1 MLLCGIVEKYFFRP
15 FEMNN
20 QDLLTKYPKIG
31 KYVLIFSIIPGYF
44 RDYTAKSVIRY
55 RESSKVANSFLHL
68 LEDPSIAERSRE
80 DYFYGERFRINPEL
94 IVDYAQVFTQ
104 SFIKEAQKILDDEIN
119 ERVGVLRAY
128 IDFLLAISSFK
139 RTGKADLNAVLD
151 RCKSGEE
158 YDFYYFKKAVRGLVF
173 AMACKPEWHRLF
185 QTLSVENQVL
195 VWVLFLDC
203 SDSKPEGYDFGAAKE
218 LFLSLNGLDREDVV
232 TWFAGSYDIF
242 RSGFST
248 FNVDYLSEIFW
259 TSDILKGIYLTSH
272 GQSKEGVK
280 YILRALK
287 EETEQLREEYV
298 GYKNPLFIHSYKNVW
313 LVSALFLDKSTA
325 SSIRKMSSFLKKDEY
340 FPKNLSGVFAQLVF
354 SFVENPSSI
363 AESEHLRMAS
373 KLETNNSDLSIFV
386 LSVLCKIFDYDRYKK
401 ILATH
406 LKTRQTKGDLPLKYF
421 LQQALEVLVP
431 DSAELKQLTEEFK
444 CPPLMSHYT
453 TLSAWQFGLDKLLT
467 FSKTIKK
474 PQSKVSRARIVYLV
488 DKDTFAVT
496 PYRQKSKDGISWS
509 KGTAVSL
516 SSFAQMLPE
525 MDEIDKVTAAKVEKI
540 NARVSQLRG
549 VDVLYDLAE
558 SGRTFVS
565 LDPDVPY
572 EIHRDRLRIE
582 VKKDNKG
589 DFVTTTNLDS
599 AEAVRSEQLFA
610 FREDGNIL
618 TIYKISDKENKVL
631 ELLQVV
637 RKLPNEAKTKLSEIL
652 ENLSAEIPVSSELLK
667 SSSGLEALKASS
679 KLTFQITPDSSAT
692 EFNVR
697 AFVRPAEGC
706 ELTVAPGEGLDT
718 LAALVKRKPM
728 RILRDLKAEKTNWEL
743 MTEKLEEFSAWQGG
757 ERVWTL
763 DTMKCLEFMETLRE
777 ASQIADIEWPE
788 GVKLTVKRAPIS
800 FPDLRLKVNS
810 VDRWFSLDGTVS
822 IDGKTQLKINQILDK
837 LKDRVGN
844 FIHLEGSEYVQITN
858 KLLKQLEIL
867 EDVSAKK
874 KDELLISK
882 FSGTA
887 LEGLKENG
895 SEISGD
901 KNYESMQERIRKADD
916 TEFSVPAALEA
927 HLRQYQIEGF
937 EWLSRLCAWGA
948 GAILADDMGLG
959 KTVQAIAVMLARKS
973 LGPSLLVVPTA
984 VLYNWKSEMVRFA
997 PSLRFADFNGGNR
1010 EEILKNIKDYD
1021 VVLCTYGVLNTEIE
1035 ALSKIEWN
1043 LAVLDEAHAIK
1054 NKATQTSHSVMKI
1067 NAEGRILLSGTPI
1080 QNDLSEI
1087 WNLFEFA
1094 NPGYLGS
1101 YQQFGERFILPIEKK
1116 KDKEKQHLLKQLISP
1131 FILRRTK
1138 AEVLD
1143 ELPEKTELIVPVELS
1158 EEELAIYENI
1168 RTRTLSGLQSEKINP
1183 IEALTALTKLR
1194 QAACSPELVD
1204 KNLTIPSSKIRV
1216 FLELVRELKENKHR
1230 ALVFSQ
1236 FTSFL
1241 ELVRQALDKAGI
1253 EYLYLDGSV
1262 PAAQRKKL
1270 VETFQKGDMPL
1281 FLISL
1286 KAGGTGLNLTAA
1298 DYVIHLDPW
1307 WNPAVEDQASDRA
1320 YRIGQKRPVTIYKLI
1335 SEKTVEQKI
1344 LELHKTKKNLA
1355 DALLEGSDVAKK
1367 LTKEEILELLQLSA

>member
-1 MLLCGIVEKYFFRP
+1 MLV
-15 FEMNN
+15 
-20 QDLLTKYPKIG
+20 QDPLSKYPRLG
-31 KYVLIFSIIPGYF
+31 KYALIFSIIAGEFSDFAVERVITRLLNRQSVRSMHRLLNDETVAIAYSRYF
-44 RDYTAKSVIRY
+44 GGDSYQ
-55 RESSKVANSFLHL
+55 
-68 LEDPSIAERSRE
+68 
-80 DYFYGERFRINPEL
+80 INPEVIL
-94 IVDYAQVFTQ
+94 DYAQVYTP
-104 SFIKEAQKILDDEIN
+104 SFIEEAKKDLGNEIREDKEAQKN
-119 ERVGVLRAY
+119 Y
-128 IDFLLAISSFK
+128 IDFLLQLSSFK
-139 RTGKADLNAVLD
+139 REGKGDLNEVLNRSRSD
-151 RCKSGEE
+151 GP
-158 YDFYYFKKAVRGLVF
+158 YPALDFVRSVRGLFFV
-173 AMACKPEWHRLF
+173 MACRKEWHPLVQSLSEENKAFAWTQFMDVASRKPEDFDFAW
-185 QTLSVENQVL
+185 
-195 VWVLFLDC
+195 
-203 SDSKPEGYDFGAAKE
+203 SKQ
-218 LFLSLNGLDREDVV
+218 LFLSLGGSIREDAI
-232 TWFAGSYDIF
+232 TWFAGHYDLF
-242 RSGFST
+242 RTGFSA
-248 FNVDYLSEIFW
+248 FNLDALSRDFW
-259 TSDILKGIYLTSH
+259 TTDLLRGIYLSSN
-272 GQSKEGVK
+272 GRFKEGLK
-280 YILRALK
+280 EILSALK
-287 EETEQLREEYV
+287 EDQKFHRDNFV
-298 GYKNPLFIHSYKNVW
+298 SYKNPIFSNPYENVF
-313 LVSALFLDKSTA
+313 LTAALFLDRGSASTTRKISSLRKKINEFPEGLA
-325 SSIRKMSSFLKKDEY
+325 SGL
-340 FPKNLSGVFAQLVF
+340 ATLVF
-354 SFVENPSSI
+354 SFVDDP
-363 AESEHLRMAS
+363 ESVNFYAHRRMAV
-373 KLETNNSDLSIFV
+373 EFEEDDSDLAIFV
-386 LSVLCKIFDYDRYKK
+386 LAVLCKIFSYPEYKK
-401 ILATH
+401 ILEGH
-406 LKTRQTKGDLPLKYF
+406 LAKRLKKENPPLKYV
-421 LQQALEVLVP
+421 LQQALDVLNPEDPEVR
-431 DSAELKQLTEEFK
+431 KLTEELK
-444 CPPLMSHYT
+444 CPPLLSHYV
-453 TLSAWQFGLDKLLT
+453 TLSEWQFGLDKLLS
-467 FSKTIKK
+467 FSKTLKK
-474 PQSKVSRARIVYLV
+474 PASKVSHSRIVYIV
-488 DKDTFAVT
+488 DLDTFELQ
-496 PYRQKSKDGISWS
+496 PYKQKSKDGITWS
-509 KGTAVSL
+509 KGTPIAMST
-516 SSFAQMLPE
+516 FAEMMPE
-525 MDEIDKVTAAKVEKI
+525 MDETDKIVAAKVVRV
-540 NARVSQLRG
+540 NSRVSRLG
-549 VDVLYDLAE
+549 GGDVLYDLADT
-558 SGRTFVS
+558 GKTF
-565 LDPDVPY
+565 LMFEPDIPLV
-572 EIHRDRLRIE
+572 IHRDRVRIE

-589 DFVTTTNLDS
+589 NYDTSTNIDFLENLKPDQHY
-599 AEAVRSEQLFA
+599 AYK
-610 FREDGNIL
+610 EDGSIL
-618 TIYKISDKENKVL
+618 TIYKITEKEHKVF
-631 ELLQVV
+631 ELLKNL
-637 RKLPNEAKTKLSEIL
+637 RRLPGEAKSKLAEIL
-652 ENLSAEIPVSSELLK
+652 ENISGEIPVSSELLK

-679 KLTFQITPDSSAT
+679 KITFQIIPDSSAT

-706 ELTVAPGEGLDT
+706 ELTVAPGEGMDT

-728 RILRDLKAEKTNWEL
+728 RILRDLKAEKANWEQ
-743 MTEKLEEFSAWQGG
+743 MSEKLEEFSAWEGG
-757 ERVWTL
+757 DRLWTL
-763 DTMKCLEFMETLRE
+763 DTMRCLEFMETLRE
-777 ASQIADIEWPE
+777 ASKIADIEWPE
-788 GVKLTVKRAPIS
+788 GAKLTVRRAPIS

-844 FIHLEGSEYVQITN
+844 FIHLEGSEYVLITN

-867 EDVSAKK
+867 EDVSSKK

-887 LEGLKENG
+887 LEALKENG
-895 SEISGD
+895 SEVTGD
-901 KNYESMQERIRKADD
+901 KSYENLQERILKAQEI
-916 TEFSVPAALEA
+916 EFFIPSGLEA
-927 HLRQYQIEGF
+927 QLRQYQREGF
-937 EWLSRLCAWGA
+937 EWLMRLCTWGA
-948 GAILADDMGLG
+948 GGILADDMGLG
-959 KTVQAIAVMLARKS
+959 KTVQAIAVLLGRKI

-997 PSLRFADFNGGNR
+997 PGLRFADFNSGNR
-1010 EEILKNIKDYD
+1010 EEILKNLKDYD
-1021 VVLCTYGVLNTEIE
+1021 VILCTYGVLNTEIE
-1035 ALSKIEWN
+1035 ALSKVEWN

-1067 NAEGRILLSGTPI
+1067 NAQGRILLSGTPI

-1101 YQQFGERFILPIEKK
+1101 YQQFGDRFILPIEKK

-1183 IEALTALTKLR
+1183 IEALMALTKLR

-1204 KNLTIPSSKIRV
+1204 KHLTIPSSKIRV

-1241 ELVRQALDKAGI
+1241 ALVRQALDKAGI

-1270 VETFQKGDMPL
+1270 VETFQNGDMPL

-1367 LTKEEILELLQLSA
+1367 LSKEEILELLQLSA

>member
-1 MLLCGIVEKYFFRP
+1 MIVQDPLSKYHK
-15 FEMNN
+15 
-20 QDLLTKYPKIG
+20 LG
-31 KYVLIFSIIPGYF
+31 KYALIFSIIPGEFSEYAAE
-44 RDYTAKSVIRY
+44 RVIR
-55 RESSKVANSFLHL
+55 RLLNRQSVQGFFRLLNDESVAASY
-68 LEDPSIAERSRE
+68 PQ
-80 DYFYGERFRINPEL
+80 YFGDDNFQINPEV
-94 IVDYAQVFTQ
+94 IIDYAQIYTP
-104 SFIKEAQKILDDEIN
+104 SFIEEAKKDLDDEIRKDSESQKN
-119 ERVGVLRAY
+119 YIEFLLQLSAFKREGKGDLNSVLNRSRAEGCY
-128 IDFLLAISSFK
+128 PPIDF
-139 RTGKADLNAVLD
+139 V
-151 RCKSGEE
+151 KS
-158 YDFYYFKKAVRGLVF
+158 VRGLVF
-173 AMACKPEWHRLF
+173 VMACRKEWHSLLKALSEENKAFVWTQFMAAASRKPEDFNFAW
-185 QTLSVENQVL
+185 
-195 VWVLFLDC
+195 
-203 SDSKPEGYDFGAAKE
+203 SKQ
-218 LFLSLNGLDREDVV
+218 LFLSFGGTVGEEAI
-232 TWFAGSYDIF
+232 TWFAGHYDLF
-242 RSGFST
+242 RTGFSA
-248 FNVDYLSEIFW
+248 FNLDALSGDFW
-259 TSDILKGIYLTSH
+259 STSLLKGIYLSSH
-272 GQSKEGVK
+272 GRFKEGLKGV
-280 YILRALK
+280 LSSLK
-287 EETEQLREEYV
+287 EDQKFRRENVIY
-298 GYKNPLFIHSYKNVW
+298 YKNPIFSRPYENVF
-313 LVSALFLDKSTA
+313 LTVALFLDRGSAST
-325 SSIRKMSSFLKKDEY
+325 IRKISSLAKKSNE
-340 FPKNLSGVFAQLVF
+340 FPENIASNLAALVF
-354 SFVENPSSI
+354 TFVDNPESVDSNSHRRMGSILEEND
-363 AESEHLRMAS
+363 
-373 KLETNNSDLSIFV
+373 SDLAIFV
-386 LSVLCKIFDYDRYKK
+386 LAVLCKIFSYPGYKR
-401 ILATH
+401 ILEGH
-406 LKTRQTKGDLPLKYF
+406 LAKRLKKENPPLKYV
-421 LQQALEVLVP
+421 LQQALDAIAPEDP
-431 DSAELKQLTEEFK
+431 ETKKLTEELG
-444 CPPLMSHYT
+444 CPPLLSHYI
-453 TLSAWQFGLDKLLT
+453 TLSEWQFGLDKLLS
-467 FSKTIKK
+467 FSKTLKK
-474 PQSKVSRARIVYLV
+474 PASKVSHSRIVYLV
-488 DKDTFAVT
+488 DFDTFEIQ
-496 PYRQKSKDGISWS
+496 PYKQKSKDGITWS
-509 KGTAVSL
+509 KGTPIAMST
-516 SSFAQMLPE
+516 FAEMLPE
-525 MDEIDKVTAAKVEKI
+525 MDETDKIVAAKVI
-540 NARVSQLRG
+540 RVNSRVFRLGG
-549 VDVLYDLAE
+549 VEVLYDLADT
-558 SGRTFVS
+558 GKTF
-565 LDPDVPY
+565 LMFEPEVPL
-572 EIHRDRLRIE
+572 EIHRDRVRIE
-582 VKKDNKG
+582 VKKDGEGNYDTSTNI
-589 DFVTTTNLDS
+589 DFVESLKSDQHFTYK
-599 AEAVRSEQLFA
+599 
-610 FREDGNIL
+610 EDGSIL
-618 TIYKISDKENKVL
+618 TIYKITEKEHKII
-631 ELLQVV
+631 ELLKNL
-637 RKLPNEAKTKLSEIL
+637 RKLPGEAKSKLSEIL
-652 ENLSAEIPVSSELLK
+652 ENISGEIPVSSELLK

-679 KLTFQITPDSSAT
+679 KITFQIIPDSSAA

-697 AFVRPAEGC
+697 AFVRPADGC

-728 RILRDLKAEKTNWEL
+728 RILRDLKAEKANWEV
-743 MTEKLEEFSAWQGG
+743 MNEKLEDFSAWQSSD
-757 ERVWTL
+757 RLWTL
-763 DTMKCLEFMETLRE
+763 DTMKCLEFMESLRE
-777 ASQIADIEWPE
+777 SSKIADIEWPE
-788 GVKLTVKRAPIS
+788 GARLTVKRAPIG

-844 FIHLEGSEYVQITN
+844 FIHLEGSEYVLITN

-882 FSGTA
+882 FSGAA
-887 LEGLKENG
+887 LEALKENG
-895 SEISGD
+895 SEVSGD
-901 KNYESMQERIRKADD
+901 KNFECLQERILKAQD
-916 TEFSVPAALEA
+916 TEFPVPAALEA
-927 HLRQYQIEGF
+927 HLRQYQTEGF

-948 GAILADDMGLG
+948 GGILADDMGLG
-959 KTVQAIAVMLARKS
+959 KTVQAIAVMLARKAS
-973 LGPSLLVVPTA
+973 GPSLLVVPTA

-1010 EEILKNIKDYD
+1010 EEILKNLKDYD

-1035 ALSKIEWN
+1035 SLSKVAWN

-1067 NAEGRILLSGTPI
+1067 NAQGRILLSGTPI

-1168 RTRTLSGLQSEKINP
+1168 RTRTLSGLQSEKVNP
-1183 IEALTALTKLR
+1183 IEALMALTKLR
-1194 QAACSPELVD
+1194 QAACSPELID
-1204 KNLTIPSSKIRV
+1204 KHLTIPSSKIRV

-1241 ELVRQALDKAGI
+1241 ALVRQALDKTGI

-1270 VETFQKGDMPL
+1270 VESYQNGDMPL

-1367 LTKEEILELLQLSA
+1367 LSKEEILELLQLS